1 MWVIVPSLTTL
12 IALFA
17 FFHSRRHGT
26 FKGDW
31 RLIAMVWA
39 LATLPALLVALLK

>member
-1 MWVIVPSLTTL
+1 MWMIVPIATTL

-17 FFHSRRHGT
+17 FFYSRRYGT

-31 RLIAMVWA
+31 RLIVMVWA
-39 LATLPALLVALLK
+39 LATLPALLVAALK